1 MELRNIKFKTH
12 NPIWCEEAMKKL
24 FENGVEWTN
33 GHGGKTQI
41 KLTDNTPYLY
51 VNGQLE
57 LARGFEVSS
66 FKEHKNIEVDIWEII
81 NVNNYEI
88 Y

>member
-24 FENGVEWTN
+24 FENGVEWIDGN
-33 GHGGKTQI
+33 GGKTQI